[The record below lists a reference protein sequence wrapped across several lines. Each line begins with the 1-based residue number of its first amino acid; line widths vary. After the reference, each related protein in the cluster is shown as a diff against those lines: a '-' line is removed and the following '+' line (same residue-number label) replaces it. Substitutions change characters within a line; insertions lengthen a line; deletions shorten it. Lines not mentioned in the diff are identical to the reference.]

1 MRLTKLLPDS
11 VVFYEKASSGRFESV
26 SACGFAGY
34 QCYYSTQIFDSG
46 PRYFS
51 HTKFVWAESAFSAG
65 VLPKDS
71 IRFSN
76 SRQKEFLD
84 RGTASL
90 CVQSHIETSSRNE
103 VKLLNA
109 ISSSGQGIAAEKRQA
124 ARDGC
129 LRGTGKSF
137 MEMVPANQSVAAA
150 HTPQQSSYENTPI
163 VDSSS
168 SSDANMAG
176 SSTAIHLSQF
186 NQLNQQVRVEKAQI
200 LQQQQNVVNLTADE
214 MILAEAQRV
223 VA

>member
-1 MRLTKLLPDS
+1 
-11 VVFYEKASSGRFESV
+11 
-26 SACGFAGY
+26 
-34 QCYYSTQIFDSG
+34 
-46 PRYFS
+46 
-51 HTKFVWAESAFSAG
+51 
-65 VLPKDS
+65 
-71 IRFSN
+71 
-76 SRQKEFLD
+76 
-84 RGTASL
+84 
-90 CVQSHIETSSRNE
+90 
-103 VKLLNA
+103 
-109 ISSSGQGIAAEKRQA
+109 
-124 ARDGC
+124 
-129 LRGTGKSF
+129 